1 VDALSSLLLRLL
13 QRSEAVVDRTIPHRE
28 LRNNSSAVLRDV
40 QSGTT
45 FRVTNHGKVV
55 AILTSP
61 STGLNPALKVRHATI
76 RGGFDQLEQVEIDTP
91 TQQILDE
98 LRGER

>member
-1 VDALSSLLLRLL
+1 V
-13 QRSEAVVDRTIPHRE
+13 EKTIPHRE

-45 FRVTNHGKVV
+45 FRITNHGKVV

-61 STGLNPALKVRHATI
+61 ETPPVSPPALGLRVWPAKI
-76 RGGFDQLEQVEIDTP
+76 RGGFSELERTQLDVSTQEIM
-91 TQQILDE
+91 DE
-98 LRGER
+98 LRGDR

>member
-1 VDALSSLLLRLL
+1 M
-13 QRSEAVVDRTIPHRE
+13 EKTIPHRE
-28 LRNNSSAVLRDV
+28 LRNNSSAVLREV

-45 FRVTNHGKVV
+45 FRITNHGEVV

-61 STGLNPALKVRHATI
+61 DTPPPSPAPAPGIGLTIWPAKI
-76 RGGFDQLEQVEIDTP
+76 RGRFSELEPVDIGMS

-98 LRGER
+98 LRGDR